1 MEVQG
6 SLSKSFSLLLVCL
19 LVSLGYC
26 ENDTCPV
33 CEGEEG
39 RREKRED
46 NVEL

>member
-1 MEVQG
+1 MEVRE
-6 SLSKSFSLLLVCL
+6 SLSKSFSLSLACL
-19 LVSLGYC
+19 LVSLDYC

-39 RREKRED
+39 GREKRED